1 MKVILSIIFMFLS
14 AQSFAD
20 LEGKA
25 LSCTFKNSDG
35 RVFHNAYFFE
45 KNSEVTYYRLE
56 REKDRLKYKHQL
68 TFKYEVD
75 SDFITLTDKGGSYK
89 LNRKTLMLELSKKDG
104 LYEKCQVHSSIKRI
118 KKYMKKIQ
126 KQEQEK
132 YNKTLEGNK
141 I

>member
-1 MKVILSIIFMFLS
+1 MRYFLFVLLFLFS
-14 AQSFAD
+14 TQSFAD

-45 KNSEVTYYRLE
+45 KSSEVTYYRLE

-75 SDFITLTDKGGSYK
+75 RMSNGIAHSNFCTHVISQ
-89 LNRKTLMLELSKKDG
+89 SKIHFNYILKF
-104 LYEKCQVHSSIKRI
+104 
-118 KKYMKKIQ
+118 
-126 KQEQEK
+126 
-132 YNKTLEGNK
+132 
-141 I
+141 